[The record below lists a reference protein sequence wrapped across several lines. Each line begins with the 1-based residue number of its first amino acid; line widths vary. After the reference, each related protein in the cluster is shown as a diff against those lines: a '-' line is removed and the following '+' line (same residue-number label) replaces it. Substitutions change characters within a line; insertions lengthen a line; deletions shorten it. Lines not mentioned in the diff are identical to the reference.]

1 MARYVDEQGRPA
13 IPSSWPR
20 VQAPGQPR
28 GVTIAATPIFGLMW
42 YFRGPSYWAK
52 RVGWALLMALPA
64 SGYLLIYTVIL
75 LSDHARNG
83 YSTAFWV
90 TGAILLAL
98 TTAAAVAVIT
108 VGDRLPGTRLSTS
121 DSALARTAGQLSRL
135 ICFVVLYLMTP
146 GSYLVVLVDG
156 LRPLPERE
164 RAARAD
170 LELQLAELRAA
181 GNAHGH
187 GGGQQH
193 GRKRAG
199 HR

>member
-42 YFRGPSYWAK
+42 YSRGPRYWVK
-52 RVGWALLMALPA
+52 RVGWV
-64 SGYLLIYTVIL
+64 LLIGCAAACYLALYSLIL
-75 LSDHARNG
+75 WDDHRRNG

-98 TTAAAVAVIT
+98 TTAAAVSAIA
-108 VGDRLPGTRLSTS
+108 VGDRLPGSRLAKSTSAVARVAGGLTRLV
-121 DSALARTAGQLSRL
+121 
-135 ICFVVLYLMTP
+135 CFVVLYLLTP
-146 GSYLVVLVDG
+146 GLYLVSLADG
-156 LRPLPERE
+156 LRPAPRAE

>member
-1 MARYVDEQGRPA
+1 MARYLDKQGRPT

-28 GVTIAATPIFGLMW
+28 GVTIAATPVFGHTW
-42 YFRGPSYWAK
+42 YTHDARYWAK
-52 RVGWALLMALPA
+52 RVGFVLILALPIV
-64 SGYLLIYTVIL
+64 GYLLIYAVIL
-75 LSDHARNG
+75 LSDHSRNG
-83 YSTAFWV
+83 YSVAFWV

-135 ICFVVLYLMTP
+135 ICLVVLYLMTP
-146 GSYLVVLVDG
+146 GAYMAALVDG
-156 LRPLPERE
+156 LRPLPETE
-164 RAARAD
+164 KAARAD
-170 LELQLAELRAA
+170 LELQLTELRAA
-181 GNAHGH
+181 GNAHDH
-187 GGGQQH
+187 GGGQHH